1 MVSSPSPGP
10 SPSQA
15 PLLER
20 MLKPTG
26 DGFEFCLMLSLIGGI
41 SSTAYTLVDFFLGLK
56 FGALTNFV
64 AGIWYWTI
72 FYLEYRGLFSLTRH
86 VLIWTIIFHIG
97 ILTAAVIGSDPGAH
111 YFLLGV
117 AVTGA
122 IFFTNKEWMWK
133 VFYFT
138 FSCALFLLLHYN
150 VFNFVPRETI
160 SPELALAFEISCITL
175 TALFI
180 FMILVAYQHTVFS
193 FSHELELQRDRVESR
208 SDALAQEMYQHKKAR
223 EVLEKTQS
231 RLVQAEKMSS
241 LGELVAGVA
250 HEINNPVNFVKNNF
264 SLVEKSV
271 GQIETQLKAIL
282 PDNDDGARA
291 MALFKNHFEV
301 IEQSSTNHAIGTKR
315 IATIVQSLLAFS
327 RHDEADFKET
337 NINELL
343 DETLVILNN
352 RVKKVSL
359 VRDYGELP
367 PAHCHASQIA
377 QVFLNII
384 GNALYAA
391 LKTQD
396 SAKPEVIISTLTTA
410 NNIDVVVQDNGA
422 GISSKVKDSLFDPF
436 VTTKPVGEGT
446 GMGLAICYNIIT
458 DHKGEIMVENTNPGA
473 KFTIS
478 LPQANTDVPSQ
489 GV

>member
-1 MVSSPSPGP
+1 MTTHAAQPKPSVSG
-10 SPSQA
+10 SQT
-15 PLLER
+15 LFER

-26 DGFEFCLMLSLIGGI
+26 DGFEFCLMLSLIGGV
-41 SSTAYTLVDFFLGLK
+41 SATSYTIVDLFLGLYL
-56 FGALTNFV
+56 GSITNFFAALV
-64 AGIWYWTI
+64 YWTI
-72 FYLEYRGLFSLTRH
+72 FYVEYRNHYSLTRH
-86 VLIWTIIFHIG
+86 LLIWTIILHIAT
-97 ILTAAVIGSDPGAH
+97 LTMFVIGSEPGAH

-122 IFFTNKEWMWK
+122 IFFTNKEWVWK
-133 VFYFT
+133 IFYFI
-138 FSCALFLLLHYN
+138 FSCILFLVLHYN
-150 VFNFVPRETI
+150 VFKFSHKQTI
-160 SPELALAFEISCITL
+160 SPELALAFEVSCITL

-180 FMILVAYQHTVFS
+180 FMILVAYQHTVYT
-193 FSHELELQRDRVESR
+193 FSHKLELERDRVESR
-208 SDALAQEMYQHKKAR
+208 SDALAQEMYQHKKAK

-264 SLVEKSV
+264 SLVEKSID
-271 GQIETQLKAIL
+271 QIQEQLRAIL
-282 PDNDDGARA
+282 PDNEDGARA

-337 NINELL
+337 DINDLL

-359 VRDYGELP
+359 VKNYGEIP
-367 PAHCHASQIA
+367 PAHCHASQVA

-391 LKTQD
+391 LNTQD
-396 SAKPEVIISTLTTA
+396 ASEPEVIITTLTTTKS
-410 NNIDVVVQDNGA
+410 IDIIVQDNGA
-422 GISSKVKDSLFDPF
+422 GISADVKDSLFDPF

-446 GMGLAICYNIIT
+446 GMGLAICYNIMT
-458 DHKGEIMVENTNPGA
+458 DHKGEISVQNTSPGA
-473 KFTIS
+473 KFTMS
-478 LPQANTDVPSQ
+478 LPLAMVDKS
-489 GV
+489 